1 MHNVVPWVLF
11 NVVWYAADTSVNAV
25 APLFFVSQGRP
36 LKRGRHGEGEGEEAQ
51 EKPVKPWVPGRKMHD
66 QTYLYKYF
74 RVRLLCSTVTGS
86 ICCPLFRSLT
96 LAMHTRATQLVSR
109 LTRGFVS
116 SAFCRAASAEALG
129 V

>member
-1 MHNVVPWVLF
+1 MQMHNVVPWVLV
-11 NVVWYAADTSVNAV
+11 NVVWCAADTSVNAV

-86 ICCPLFRSLT
+86 ICSPFFFAHSLWPCTRVQRNLCP
-96 LAMHTRATQLVSR
+96 A
-109 LTRGFVS
+109 
-116 SAFCRAASAEALG
+116 
-129 V
+129 